1 MKVLVIGGGGREH
14 ALAWKIAQSTQVKTV
29 FCAPGNPGVAA
40 MEKGHCVPLA
50 VNDMVGI
57 GDFISEYAIDLT
69 IVGPEEPLAAGIVDV
84 LQAKG
89 HQVFGPSAT
98 AAQLEG
104 SKAFAKAFMSR
115 WNIPTARYAAFH
127 DPEAAIAYV
136 RDQGAPIVVKAD
148 GLAAGKGVTVARSVE
163 AAETAIREAMVDRVF
178 GDAGR
183 RVIIEECLQGEEA
196 SILAFSDGETV
207 IPMPSSQDH
216 KPVFDGDQGPNTGGM
231 GAYSPAPVVTPELA
245 TEIEERILKPCI
257 AGMAAEGVPYTGIL
271 YAGLMITLD
280 GPKVVEFNV
289 RFGDPE
295 TQVVLPRMV
304 SDIVPVFM
312 ACCEGNLGGTSIE
325 YQNGPCVTVVM
336 ASGGYPKAYE
346 KGKEIVGITDAE
358 SDPDVMVFH
367 AGTKRDGDRLLTNGG
382 RVLNVTAR
390 GATLVE
396 TIDRAYAAVRKIHFD
411 RAHYRTDI
419 GRKALVRLNC

>member
-1 MKVLVIGGGGREH
+1 
-14 ALAWKIAQSTQVKTV
+14 
-29 FCAPGNPGVAA
+29 
-40 MEKGHCVPLA
+40 
-50 VNDMVGI
+50 
-57 GDFISEYAIDLT
+57 
-69 IVGPEEPLAAGIVDV
+69 
-84 LQAKG
+84 
-89 HQVFGPSAT
+89 
-98 AAQLEG
+98 
-104 SKAFAKAFMSR
+104 R
-115 WNIPTARYAAFH
+115 WNIPTARYAEFD
-127 DPEAAIAYV
+127 DPEAAVAYV

-163 AAETAIREAMVDRVF
+163 AAETAIREAMVSRVF
-178 GDAGR
+178 GDAGK
-183 RVIIEECLQGEEA
+183 RVIIEECLEGEEA
-196 SILAFSDGETV
+196 SILAFSDGNTV

-257 AGMAAEGVPYTGIL
+257 AGMAAEGAPYTGIL
-271 YAGLMITLD
+271 YAGLMVTQD

-304 SDIVPVFM
+304 SDIVPVFL
-312 ACCEGNLGGTSIE
+312 ACCEGNLGETPIE
-325 YQNGPCVTVVM
+325 YQIGPCVTVVM

-346 KGKEIVGITDAE
+346 KGKEIAGITDAE

-396 TIDRAYAAVRKIHFD
+396 TIDRAYAAVQKIHFD
-411 RAHYRTDI
+411 GAHYRTDI
-419 GRKALVRLNC
+419 GRKALARLNG